1 MSIHLQKIIR
11 FIPIV
16 NTITLFFW
24 IKMYC
29 QKKLKISDFLKA
41 FFTMVL
47 VLFVVAIPQMNS
59 DRVVSNEIL
68 KNVIFYIL
76 AYIYMFGVSFVSV
89 ADQEKH
95 DVID

>member
-47 VLFVVAIPQMNS
+47 VLFVVAIPQMIS
-59 DRVVSNEIL
+59 DRVVSNG
-68 KNVIFYIL
+68 KNDKMECKLVNLHKFYTL
-76 AYIYMFGVSFVSV
+76 YLYNYPNF
-89 ADQEKH
+89 Q
-95 DVID
+95 